1 MSRSCQ
7 NKASS
12 SGRELSDSTM
22 ESFCSKRLRAQKI
35 LTGGDCNVRRVSATD
50 SLEFQLSENL
60 FYNAFVRNG

>member
-1 MSRSCQ
+1 
-7 NKASS
+7 
-12 SGRELSDSTM
+12 M

-60 FYNAFVRNG
+60 FYNAVVRNG